1 MTTPNRSS
9 FGPSSL
15 PFGINKEIVKPQR
28 EYWPLANGGPTNVL
42 GKVKPEDAKCKELS
56 MRPSVTL
63 DREGVTVIFN
73 EIAKTTDY
81 RVGTNKLF
89 DYSTAL
95 LTRQLTKGVDLQNLE
110 VEFSLEDYASLQG
123 IKVRAELT
131 PDMTEAEIDKER
143 KRAKE
148 AMKEVRQ
155 KVVRGLD
162 ALYNISLSWHEK
174 MRGKELDFYDTRII
188 TSKGIRNGQVRMS
201 FDPKLAKYLS
211 TAYVAQFPVS
221 ILSLSD
227 RYPSAYAMG
236 RKCAL
241 HASMYSN
248 VANERDNIL
257 SVETLL
263 EASGRDAESV
273 TNRRHRQLIIEPF
286 ERDLDM
292 LMECGVLSSWEYCQ
306 AKGAPLTDEQAENHK
321 TFSVFKKLYI
331 KFDLVNN
338 PMKTPEQLE
347 RIAEHKKASAKR
359 KAKANGSTKKAKT
372 SS

>member
-1 MTTPNRSS
+1 MTTPNRFS

-15 PFGINKEIVKPQR
+15 PFDLNKEIVRPQR

-42 GKVKPEDAKCKELS
+42 GKVRPEEAKYKELS
-56 MRPSVTL
+56 VRPSVTL

-73 EIAKTTDY
+73 EIVKTTDY

-89 DYSTAL
+89 DFSTAL
-95 LTRQLTKGVDLQNLE
+95 LTRQLSKGVDLQNLE
-110 VEFSLEDYASLQG
+110 VAFSLEEFASLQG
-123 IKVRAELT
+123 IKVRPELT
-131 PDMTEAEIDKER
+131 PHMTEAEIDKER

-162 ALYNISLSWHEK
+162 ALYNISLSWHETVK
-174 MRGKELDFYDTRII
+174 GKDLDFYDTRII
-188 TSKGIRNGQVRMS
+188 TSKGIRNGQVRMA

-211 TAYVAQFPVS
+211 NAYVAQFPVS
-221 ILSLSD
+221 LLTLGD

-236 RKCAL
+236 RKLAL

-248 VANERDNIL
+248 VANERDGIL

-273 TNRRHRQLIIEPF
+273 TNRRHRQQIVEPF

-292 LMECGVLSSWEYCQ
+292 LVDCGVLSSWEYCQ
-306 AKGAPLTDEQAENHK
+306 AKGLPLTDDQAENHK

-338 PMKTPEQLE
+338 PMKTPEQIE

-359 KAKANGSTKKAKT
+359 KATIKTAKKAN
-372 SS
+372 